1 MDILPYIGILVCI
14 IFSAFFSASEIA
26 YASVNSVRLKTKAE
40 SGNRYARVAL
50 YISENF
56 NEALSA
62 ILIGNNLVNI
72 AASSISAVIVIQLMG
87 DKGTILS
94 TVVMTVIILIFGEIT
109 PKIIAKKIADR

>member
-94 TVVMTVIILIFGEIT
+94 TVVMTVIILILGNN
-109 PKIIAKKIADR
+109 P